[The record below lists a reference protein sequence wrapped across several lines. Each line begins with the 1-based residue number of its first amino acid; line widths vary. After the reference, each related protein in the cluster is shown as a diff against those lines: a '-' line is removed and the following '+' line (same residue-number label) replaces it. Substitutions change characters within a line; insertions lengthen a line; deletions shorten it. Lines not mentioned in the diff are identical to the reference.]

1 MSDLVVL
8 VHGSKDGIDKLVN
21 AFVEQCPHISKAQT
35 KKRLLEIAE
44 KKKHAEGHGSPRW
57 IVKEEVLLLSSV
69 AVDANRPVLKPVEY
83 TPMKVPAPPSST
95 AKKRI
100 APSLV
105 TVFSAIAASTTPS
118 AAAST
123 ATANA
128 NNEASVPSPMK
139 AVATNAA
146 AEEAVE
152 DTAAATATATA
163 NNCTSVVATPMKIQ
177 EKAENVIDLV
187 EE

>member
-1 MSDLVVL
+1 ML

-69 AVDANRPVLKPVEY
+69 AVDANRPALNPVEY

-105 TVFSAIAASTTPS
+105 AVFSAIAATATPS
-118 AAAST
+118 ATT

-128 NNEASVPSPMK
+128 NANDASVPSPMK

-146 AEEAVE
+146 AEEN
-152 DTAAATATATA
+152 ATATATA
-163 NNCTSVVATPMKIQ
+163 NYCTSVVATPMKIQ
-177 EKAENVIDLV
+177 EKAGNVIDLV